1 MQMQGTDNS
10 GAMSKNEP
18 PPQGFQEKGY
28 QSVLWSA
35 HDDNDDDL
43 FFTIYFRGESEK
55 EWRVLKDKLTQH
67 YYSWD
72 TASMPDGAYYLK
84 IVASDSLS
92 NPSDQA
98 LWGARES
105 DRWVVANTPPRIEN
119 LRAGSGLL
127 NTKAS
132 FDAVATS
139 GAIARAEYSIDAGE
153 WQLIFPTDVLSD
165 APRESYFVQLPG
177 LSPGQHTLAV
187 QIADDFNNTATAK
200 TTFTVQV
207 HNGSK

>member
-1 MQMQGTDNS
+1 MGRARKRPL
-10 GAMSKNEP
+10 G
-18 PPQGFQEKGY
+18 
-28 QSVLWSA
+28 
-35 HDDNDDDL
+35 
-43 FFTIYFRGESEK
+43 R
-55 EWRVLKDKLTQH
+55 WR
-67 YYSWD
+67 
-72 TASMPDGAYYLK
+72 
-84 IVASDSLS
+84 
-92 NPSDQA
+92 
-98 LWGARES
+98 
-105 DRWVVANTPPRIEN
+105 NTPPRIEN

-165 APRESYFVQLPG
+165 APKESYFVQLPG
-177 LSPGQHTLAV
+177 LSPGEHTLAV

-200 TTFTVQV
+200 TTFTVQA